1 MYQVLAN
8 CLLPTAEKFII
19 MFIDLLFQFYY
30 YQCSVYLLRICSN
43 ALKNLSFPSSFI
55 YTCSQVCVCVC
66 VLFKRIILV
75 WKFLLETSAALE
87 FSHALWCSVSNTS
100 VAVSCLCHMTNYNL
114 LLHLLKLIKHWTCV
128 TSRIAWSHI
137 IWLILILENYSTM
150 HTCCMTMWTSCVD
163 GVYTTNSIIQGHNV
177 SR

>member
-66 VLFKRIILV
+66 FIQAHYLGVKV
-75 WKFLLETSAALE
+75 
-87 FSHALWCSVSNTS
+87 SVRDL
-100 VAVSCLCHMTNYNL
+100 SCP
-114 LLHLLKLIKHWTCV
+114 
-128 TSRIAWSHI
+128 
-137 IWLILILENYSTM
+137 
-150 HTCCMTMWTSCVD
+150 
-163 GVYTTNSIIQGHNV
+163 
-177 SR
+177 